1 MELAFRTNIETIED
15 LRNDVPNTESATLN
29 STRKSFKKI
38 IRPLIKPAGGI
49 LNGSTIKD
57 TYFPST
63 TLEGNNY
70 DFFIS
75 HSHNNEE
82 YAILLANW
90 LERNYG
96 CSCFVDSMIWKSAD
110 ELLKAID
117 DIYCYKKHTKTY
129 DYKKRNFTTSHVH
142 AILSM
147 ALLDTIKNSQY
158 CIFIESEESISLE
171 NGLRKR
177 TFSPWL
183 YEEIKYMALFQPY
196 NKTKNFAKA
205 DSLNEG
211 LKMKYDAKELEKFPF
226 LDVTRIRNLST
237 IIDL

>member
-1 MELAFRTNIETIED
+1 MELAFRTNIETIEV
-15 LRNDVPNTESATLN
+15 LKKDVPNTKSAALN
-29 STRKSFKKI
+29 STQQSFKKA
-38 IRPLIKPAGGI
+38 IRPLIKPTGGI

-57 TYFPST
+57 IYFPST
-63 TLEGNNY
+63 TFEGSKY
-70 DFFIS
+70 DIFIS
-75 HSHNNEE
+75 HSHNDEE
-82 YAILLANW
+82 AAMVLATW
-90 LERNYG
+90 LESYYN
-96 CSCFVDSMIWKSAD
+96 CSCFVDSLVWKSAD
-110 ELLKAID
+110 ELLKEID
-117 DIYCYKKHTKTY
+117 DRYCYKKHTKTY

-147 ALLDTIKNSQY
+147 ALLDTIKNSKY

-171 NGLRKR
+171 NGLKRK

-196 NKTKNFAKA
+196 NDTKYFAKA

-211 LKMKYDAKELEKFPF
+211 LKMKFDAKELEKFPF
-226 LDVTRIRNLST
+226 LNVTRIRNLRT